1 MVKKKTTLYLTE
13 EYVSALKNHDVNLSA
28 FIDNCMEVYIEI
40 LSSTRTELMQ
50 RQKLTQRDIEDKKF
64 ELKLILEGLLSEY
77 DFKMDDELDKTAYL
91 NFINGYGTYSNA
103 LDELIQLTG
112 LRETQLKRLGLYLNK
127 YKRNYP
133 ERGDYEEFAD
143 SLDYLIRRFN
153 EDNPQE
159 MPLNRNGGSL

>member
-77 DFKMDDELDKTAYL
+77 DFKMDDEFFFLVDFQIVLACAYCPAYTIWIIDKSV
-91 NFINGYGTYSNA
+91 IS
-103 LDELIQLTG
+103 
-112 LRETQLKRLGLYLNK
+112 
-127 YKRNYP
+127 
-133 ERGDYEEFAD
+133 
-143 SLDYLIRRFN
+143 SVH
-153 EDNPQE
+153 
-159 MPLNRNGGSL
+159 